1 MNPTRVVPGPAR
13 KRKQRPD
20 PDDPVIQAMLGPL
33 ADALANPDEAARDAA
48 VGHVVLTH
56 TPGRSGPLTRA
67 LVELLGRD
75 EGPVRRRAMAYL
87 TRLGGLARPS
97 LVLRFTRT
105 DSPALQR
112 GIIEA
117 LTQIAESLDRAQ
129 QVELM
134 KDLVVLLCFAVD
146 ASIRQ
151 GLGQVLIAIRR
162 ASEAAARTGCSS
174 PPDSNQP

>member
-1 MNPTRVVPGPAR
+1 
-13 KRKQRPD
+13 
-20 PDDPVIQAMLGPL
+20 
-33 ADALANPDEAARDAA
+33 
-48 VGHVVLTH
+48 
-56 TPGRSGPLTRA
+56 
-67 LVELLGRD
+67 
-75 EGPVRRRAMAYL
+75 MAYL

-112 GIIEA
+112 GITAA
-117 LTQIAESLDRAQ
+117 LTQIAGRLDRAQ

-151 GLGQVLIAIRR
+151 GLGPMHVR
-162 ASEAAARTGCSS
+162 
-174 PPDSNQP
+174 